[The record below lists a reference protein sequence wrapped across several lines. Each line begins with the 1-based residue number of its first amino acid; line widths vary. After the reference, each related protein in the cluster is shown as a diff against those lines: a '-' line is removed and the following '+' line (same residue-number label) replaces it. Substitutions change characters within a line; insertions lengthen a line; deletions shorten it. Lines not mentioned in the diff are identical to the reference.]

1 MNKDFLIDNFING
14 IPKAELH
21 LHIEGTFE
29 PELMFKIAKRNN
41 IKIKYESVEELRNAY
56 SFSNLQ
62 DFLNIYYEGASVL
75 VTNED
80 FYDLTKAYL
89 DKIHSQNVLH
99 CEIFFDPQTHTSRG
113 IRFGTIITG
122 IHKALTEAKEEKGI
136 SSNLIMCFLRD
147 LDSESAMKTLEEAIP
162 FKDWIMGVGLDS
174 AEVGNPPSK
183 FKDIFDLAR
192 SKGFITVAHAGEE
205 GPAEYIRE
213 ALDLLKVSR
222 IDHGNKSMDDESLL
236 SELARLKI
244 PLTICPLSNHKLRVV
259 DKLEN
264 HPLKRMME
272 MGLEVTINSD
282 DPAYF
287 GGYIN
292 ENYSAIANALN
303 LSKEDIYR
311 IAKNSIN
318 ASFLSDAEKELLHE
332 KVDAYMDKN
341 N

>member
-1 MNKDFLIDNFING
+1 VRIDT
-14 IPKAELH
+14 AE
-21 LHIEGTFE
+21 
-29 PELMFKIAKRNN
+29 
-41 IKIKYESVEELRNAY
+41 
-56 SFSNLQ
+56 
-62 DFLNIYYEGASVL
+62 
-75 VTNED
+75 
-80 FYDLTKAYL
+80 
-89 DKIHSQNVLH
+89 HSK
-99 CEIFFDPQTHTSRG
+99 PHT
-113 IRFGTIITG
+113 
-122 IHKALTEAKEEKGI
+122 
-136 SSNLIMCFLRD
+136 
-147 LDSESAMKTLEEAIP
+147 
-162 FKDWIMGVGLDS
+162 
-174 AEVGNPPSK
+174 K

-205 GPAEYIRE
+205 GPVEYIRE

-222 IDHGNKSMDDESLL
+222 IDHGNNSMDDESLV

-244 PLTICPLSNHKLRVV
+244 PLTICPLSNHRLRVV

-303 LSKEDIYR
+303 LTKEDIYR

-318 ASFLSDAEKELLHE
+318 ASFLSEAAKDLLHE
-332 KVDAYMDKN
+332 KVDAYMEKN
-341 N
+341 I

>member
-1 MNKDFLIDNFING
+1 MTSD
-14 IPKAELH
+14 
-21 LHIEGTFE
+21 
-29 PELMFKIAKRNN
+29 
-41 IKIKYESVEELRNAY
+41 
-56 SFSNLQ
+56 
-62 DFLNIYYEGASVL
+62 
-75 VTNED
+75 D

-113 IRFGTIITG
+113 ISFGTVITG
-122 IHKALTEAKEEKGI
+122 IHKALTEAKEKNGI
-136 SSNLIMCFLRD
+136 SSYLIMCFLRD
-147 LDSESAMKTLEEAIP
+147 LDLESAMKTFEEAIP

-192 SKGFITVAHAGEE
+192 SKGFMTVAHAGEE

-222 IDHGNKSMDDESLL
+222 IDHGNNSLHDESLVE
-236 SELARLKI
+236 ELVRLKI

-264 HPLKRMME
+264 HPLKKMME

-292 ENYSAIANALN
+292 ENYLAIANALN
-303 LSKEDIYR
+303 LSKEDICR
-311 IAKNSIN
+311 IAKNSFN
-318 ASFLSDAEKELLHE
+318 ASFLTDVDKELLNK
-332 KVDAYMDKN
+332 KVDEYMAQST
-341 N
+341 

>member
-1 MNKDFLIDNFING
+1 MNKDFIIEDFING

-41 IKIKYESVEELRNAY
+41 ISIKYESVEELRNAY
-56 SFSNLQ
+56 SFNNLQ
-62 DFLNIYYEGASVL
+62 DFLNIYYEGANVL
-75 VTNED
+75 VTNDD

-99 CEIFFDPQTHTSRG
+99 CEIFFDPQTHTKRG
-113 IRFGTIITG
+113 ISFGTIITG
-122 IHKALTEAKEEKGI
+122 IHKALTEAKEKQGI

-147 LDSESAMKTLEEAIP
+147 LDIESAMKTLEEAIP

-183 FKDIFDLAR
+183 FKEIFDIAR

-205 GPAEYIRE
+205 GPSEYIRE

-222 IDHGNKSMDDESLL
+222 IDHGNNSLHDEGLVE
-236 SELARLKI
+236 ELARLKI

-259 DKLEN
+259 NKLED

-272 MGLEVTINSD
+272 MGLEVTVNSD

-292 ENYSAIANALN
+292 ENYTAIARALN
-303 LSKEDIYR
+303 LSKEDIYK

-318 ASFLSDAEKELLHE
+318 ASFLTDVEKELLHQ
-332 KVDAYMDKN
+332 KVDEYMEQYI
-341 N
+341 